1 MPGRKP
7 IGTGGPRREIDQ
19 DALVKR
25 YTRAGWSMARCGRA
39 FGISTDRVRSIL
51 RARGVQLRGAP
62 GLDEAAIVAAYQRHH
77 SVSFLANTLGKED
90 RVIRAVLAAH
100 GVDIQRPPR
109 PSLSRKLPPD
119 T

>member
-1 MPGRKP
+1 MPGRNP
-7 IGTGGPRREIDQ
+7 IGTGGPRREVDQ
-19 DALVKR
+19 DALVTR

-39 FGISTDRVRSIL
+39 FGISTGQVGRIL
-51 RARGVQLRGAP
+51 LARGVPLRGTP

-77 SVSFLANTLGKED
+77 SVSYLANTLGKKD
-90 RVIRAVLAAH
+90 RVIKAILAAH

>member
-1 MPGRKP
+1 
-7 IGTGGPRREIDQ
+7 
-19 DALVKR
+19 
-25 YTRAGWSMARCGRA
+25 MARCGRA
-39 FGISTDRVRSIL
+39 FGSSTGQVGRIL
-51 RARGVQLRGAP
+51 LARGVPLRGTP

-77 SVSFLANTLGKED
+77 SVSYLANTLGKKD
-90 RVIRAVLAAH
+90 RVIKAILAAH